1 MSTTL
6 QFSNDPRM
14 VLKARQTGLHTVF
27 CVREILDDPDPSSI
41 PPISEN
47 DMTVKELTQ
56 EARHEEA
63 LKKYLLDSPQLADEI
78 KDLPADDQKDQ
89 IQWAFEDEAESQ
101 GLQPWELTL
110 KYTST
115 PEEFEAAR
123 LVLHKE
129 AAEVLGVEWEE
140 YCEMNNLVV

>member
-1 MSTTL
+1 MTTTE
-6 QFSNDPRM
+6 M
-14 VLKARQTGLHTVF
+14 
-27 CVREILDDPDPSSI
+27 
-41 PPISEN
+41 
-47 DMTVKELTQ
+47 TQ
-56 EARHEEA
+56 EVRHTEA
-63 LKKYLLDSPQLADEI
+63 LKKYLEGTPQLKEEI
-78 KDLPADDQKDQ
+78 KELSADDQRDQ

-110 KYTST
+110 KYTSS

-129 AAEVLGVEWEE
+129 AADVLGVEWEE

>member
-1 MSTTL
+1 MAS
-6 QFSNDPRM
+6 
-14 VLKARQTGLHTVF
+14 

-41 PPISEN
+41 LKISEN
-47 DMTVKELTQ
+47 PMTELTQ
-56 EARHEEA
+56 EQRHEQA
-63 LKKYLLDSPQLADEI
+63 LEKYLLDVPDLKEEI
-78 KDLPADDQKDQ
+78 KDLSPDDQKDQ
-89 IQWAFEDEAESQ
+89 IQWAFEDEAEAQ

-115 PEEFEAAR
+115 PDEFEAQR

-129 AAEVLGVEWEE
+129 AAEVLGVEWDE

>member
-1 MSTTL
+1 MI
-6 QFSNDPRM
+6 N
-14 VLKARQTGLHTVF
+14 
-27 CVREILDDPDPSSI
+27 
-41 PPISEN
+41 EN
-47 DMTVKELTQ
+47 DMTELTQ
-56 EARHEEA
+56 EQRHEQA
-63 LKKYLLDSPQLADEI
+63 LEKYILDVPDLKEEI
-78 KDLPADDQKDQ
+78 KDLSPDDQKDQ
-89 IQWAFEDEAESQ
+89 IQWAFEDEAEAQ

>member
-1 MSTTL
+1 MTT
-6 QFSNDPRM
+6 
-14 VLKARQTGLHTVF
+14 
-27 CVREILDDPDPSSI
+27 
-41 PPISEN
+41 
-47 DMTVKELTQ
+47 KELTQ

-63 LKKYLLDSPQLADEI
+63 LKKYILDAPELMDEI
-78 KDLPADDQKDQ
+78 KDLSADDQKDQ
-89 IQWAFEDEAESQ
+89 IQWAFEDEAEAQ

-115 PEEFEAAR
+115 PEEYEATR
-123 LVLHKE
+123 LALHKE

>member
-1 MSTTL
+1 
-6 QFSNDPRM
+6 M

-56 EARHEEA
+56 EARHAEA
-63 LKKYLLDSPQLADEI
+63 LKKYVLDAPQLLEEI

-89 IQWAFEDEAESQ
+89 IQWAFEDEAEAQ

-110 KYTST
+110 KYTSS
-115 PEEFEAAR
+115 PEEFEVAR
-123 LVLHKE
+123 LALHKE

>member
-1 MSTTL
+1 MIPNGSEGRTI
-6 QFSNDPRM
+6 R
-14 VLKARQTGLHTVF
+14 
-27 CVREILDDPDPSSI
+27 VREILDDPDPSSI
-41 PPISEN
+41 LTINEN
-47 DMTVKELTQ
+47 AMTELTQ
-56 EARHEEA
+56 EQRHELA
-63 LKKYLLDSPQLADEI
+63 LEKYILAVPDLKEEI
-78 KDLPADDQKDQ
+78 KDLSPDDQKDQ
-89 IQWAFEDEAESQ
+89 IQWAFEDEAEAQ

>member
-1 MSTTL
+1 MTTTE
-6 QFSNDPRM
+6 M
-14 VLKARQTGLHTVF
+14 
-27 CVREILDDPDPSSI
+27 
-41 PPISEN
+41 
-47 DMTVKELTQ
+47 TQ
-56 EARHEEA
+56 EARHEAA
-63 LKKYLLDSPQLADEI
+63 LEYYLKESPQLKEEI
-78 KDLPADDQKDQ
+78 KDLSADDQRDQ

-115 PEEFEAAR
+115 PEEFEAQR

-129 AAEVLGVEWEE
+129 AAEVLGVEWDE

>member
-1 MSTTL
+1 
-6 QFSNDPRM
+6 M
-14 VLKARQTGLHTVF
+14 VLKARQTGLYAVF

-63 LKKYLLDSPQLADEI
+63 LKKYLLDSPQLAEEI

-110 KYTST
+110 KYTSS

>member
-1 MSTTL
+1 
-6 QFSNDPRM
+6 M
-14 VLKARQTGLHTVF
+14 VLKARQTGLNTVI

-41 PPISEN
+41 PQISEN
-47 DMTVKELTQ
+47 TMTVKELSQ

-63 LKKYLLDSPQLADEI
+63 LQKYLLDSPQLAEEI

-89 IQWAFEDEAESQ
+89 IQWAFEDEAEAQ

-110 KYTST
+110 KYTSS
-115 PEEFEAAR
+115 PEEYEAAR
-123 LVLHKE
+123 LALHKE
-129 AAEVLGVEWEE
+129 AAEVLGVEWDE

>member
-1 MSTTL
+1 MTTTE
-6 QFSNDPRM
+6 
-14 VLKARQTGLHTVF
+14 KT
-27 CVREILDDPDPSSI
+27 
-41 PPISEN
+41 
-47 DMTVKELTQ
+47 KTQ
-56 EARHEEA
+56 EERHEEA
-63 LKKYLLDSPQLADEI
+63 LKHYLKESPQLKEEI
-78 KDLPADDQKDQ
+78 KDLSADDQKDQ

-101 GLQPWELTL
+101 GLQPWELSL

-129 AAEVLGVEWEE
+129 AAEVLGVDWEE

>member
-1 MSTTL
+1 MTTTE
-6 QFSNDPRM
+6 M
-14 VLKARQTGLHTVF
+14 
-27 CVREILDDPDPSSI
+27 
-41 PPISEN
+41 
-47 DMTVKELTQ
+47 TQ
-56 EARHEEA
+56 EVRHEEA
-63 LKKYLLDSPQLADEI
+63 LKKYLEDTPQLKEEI
-78 KDLPADDQKDQ
+78 KDLSADDQRDQ

-101 GLQPWELTL
+101 SLQPWELTL

-129 AAEVLGVEWEE
+129 AAEVLGVEWNE

>member
-1 MSTTL
+1 MTTTE
-6 QFSNDPRM
+6 M
-14 VLKARQTGLHTVF
+14 
-27 CVREILDDPDPSSI
+27 
-41 PPISEN
+41 
-47 DMTVKELTQ
+47 TQ
-56 EARHEEA
+56 EVQHQAA
-63 LKKYLLDSPQLADEI
+63 LDKYLEATPQLKEEI
-78 KDLPADDQKDQ
+78 KDLSDDDQRDQ

-110 KYTST
+110 KYIST

-129 AAEVLGVEWEE
+129 AAEVLGVEWDE

>member
-1 MSTTL
+1 
-6 QFSNDPRM
+6 M

-41 PPISEN
+41 PQISEN
-47 DMTVKELTQ
+47 AMTVKELTQ

-63 LKKYLLDSPQLADEI
+63 LKKYLLDTPQLADEI
-78 KDLPADDQKDQ
+78 KALPADDQKDQ

>member
-1 MSTTL
+1 
-6 QFSNDPRM
+6 
-14 VLKARQTGLHTVF
+14 
-27 CVREILDDPDPSSI
+27 
-41 PPISEN
+41 
-47 DMTVKELTQ
+47 MTVKEMTQ

-63 LKKYLLDSPQLADEI
+63 LKKYVLDAPELMDEI
-78 KDLPADDQKDQ
+78 KDLSPDDQKDQ
-89 IQWAFEDEAESQ
+89 IQWAFEDEAEAQ

-115 PEEFEAAR
+115 PEEFEASR

>member
-1 MSTTL
+1 
-6 QFSNDPRM
+6 M
-14 VLKARQTGLHTVF
+14 VLKARQTGFSTVF

-41 PPISEN
+41 PQISEN
-47 DMTVKELTQ
+47 AMTVKELSQ

-63 LKKYLLDSPQLADEI
+63 LKKYVQDTPQLAEEI
-78 KDLPADDQKDQ
+78 KDLSADDQKDQ

-123 LVLHKE
+123 LVLHRE